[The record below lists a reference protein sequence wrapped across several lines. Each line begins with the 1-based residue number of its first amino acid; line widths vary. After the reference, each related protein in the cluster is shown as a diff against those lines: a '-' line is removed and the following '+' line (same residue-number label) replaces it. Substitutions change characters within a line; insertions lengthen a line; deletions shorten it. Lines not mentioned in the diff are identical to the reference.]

1 MFGTAVL
8 MFVAQRIEY
17 LGFEYMNFASALAL
31 GAVVGT
37 VALAMLAVRMF
48 MHAGAVE
55 VALASGCLAGLPF
68 LIDWLLRLNGTQL
81 NVHGFAILGYF
92 VYLFGS
98 EACAIGLVI
107 ALAVR
112 SAFRWKG
119 RHAV

>member
-1 MFGTAVL
+1 MFGTAVSI
-8 MFVAQRIEY
+8 FVAQRIEY
-17 LGFEYMNFASALAL
+17 LGLEYMNFAGALAL

-37 VALAMLAVRMF
+37 TVLAILAVRMF
-48 MHAGAVE
+48 MHAGAVA
-55 VALASGCLAGLPF
+55 VALAAGCFAGLPF

-92 VYLFGS
+92 VYLLGS

-107 ALAVR
+107 ALVVR
-112 SAFRWKG
+112 SAMRWKS